1 MGTNHYRGPHG
12 GPGHLQAAS
21 RYDRKLSWTRSP
33 PPPATSAPPSPSL
46 LGLPSLP
53 SLHGVPSPLSLW
65 LSVHGLLFCR
75 YFWGPPLGVF
85 PVSALPRMA
94 WMGEGLG
101 KEACVPGSVH
111 LLRKQ
116 VSDDPEQSLPSQA
129 VATSALELAGCKSC
143 LSIKHTLSWGHGVGR
158 PSLSAMAAWASLS
171 WSPCPSCSGNIT
183 SCHFPTMALEQHCL
197 QELSA
202 AVGMPVSVPSTT
214 VATST

>member
-1 MGTNHYRGPHG
+1 M
-12 GPGHLQAAS
+12 
-21 RYDRKLSWTRSP
+21 RSP

-143 LSIKHTLSWGHGVGR
+143 LSIKHTLSWGRGAGR
-158 PSLSAMAAWASLS
+158 PSLCNGSLGIS
-171 WSPCPSCSGNIT
+171 DFLGPPAPHVLAT
-183 SCHFPTMALEQHCL
+183 LPA
-197 QELSA
+197 
-202 AVGMPVSVPSTT
+202 
-214 VATST
+214 ATSQKWPWSSTVFKNFLRQWECLYLCHLQQWPLAPELWPALNKAAQS